1 MSEVSR
7 DEVIRRYLVVYET
20 LRRQYE
26 EIYAA
31 LIALQT
37 AKALIN
43 RLSSARGKDV
53 RFPIGA
59 GAYLK
64 AKLHE
69 EPKVL
74 VDMGAGVSVEVSDE
88 EAIKIFEEEIKKAQ
102 DILDKLESSIA
113 AIQSKIYEIIS
124 AKEEKKEEK
133 KE

>member
-1 MSEVSR
+1 MSEASR
-7 DEVIRRYLVVYET
+7 DEIIRRYLVVYET

-26 EIYAA
+26 EIYGA

-37 AKALIN
+37 AKSLLQ
-43 RLSSARGKDV
+43 RLASARGKEI

-64 AKLHE
+64 AKLLE
-69 EPKVL
+69 ENKVL
-74 VDMGAGVSVEVSDE
+74 VDMGSGVSVEVSDE
-88 EAIKIFEEEIKKAQ
+88 EAIKIFDEEIKKAQ
-102 DILDKLESSIA
+102 EILDKLEASLASI
-113 AIQSKIYEIIS
+113 QQKIYEIVA